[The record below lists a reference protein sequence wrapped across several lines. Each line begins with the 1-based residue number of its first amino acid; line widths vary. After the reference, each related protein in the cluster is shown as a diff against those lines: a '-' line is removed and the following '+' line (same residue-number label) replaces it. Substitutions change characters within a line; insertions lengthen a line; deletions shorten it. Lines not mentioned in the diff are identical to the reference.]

1 MTQRGAIVLCGGRST
16 RMGLPKLSLPFG
28 PELMLLRV
36 IRLVGAVVDAVVVV
50 AAPGQEVPPLPE
62 GVPLVRDRREQRGP
76 LEGLSAG
83 LSALPADVESAFA
96 TGCDVPLLVPA
107 LVRRMFELLG
117 EHDVAVPKTGGYHH
131 PLATVYRRSVL
142 APVESLLAEDRLRP
156 FFLFEKV
163 RTREVSA
170 DELTDVDPELASLE
184 NLNRPEDYL
193 SALARA
199 GFTPTEKVLRSLA
212 GTR

>member
-1 MTQRGAIVLCGGRST
+1 
-16 RMGLPKLSLPFG
+16 MGLPKLSLPFG

-36 IRLVGAVVDAVVVV
+36 IRLVGEVVDAVVVV

-62 GVPLVRDRREQRGP
+62 GVALVRDRREQRGP

-83 LSALPADVESAFA
+83 LSALPEDVESAYA
-96 TGCDVPLLVPA
+96 TGCDVPLLVPG

-131 PLATVYRRSVL
+131 PLAAVYRRSVL
-142 APVESLLAEDRLRP
+142 AHVEPLLAEDRLRP
-156 FFLFEKV
+156 FYLFEKV

-170 DELTDVDPELASLE
+170 EELADVDPELASLE

-193 SALARA
+193 AALARA
-199 GFTPTEKVLRSLA
+199 GFTAPEEVARELVE
-212 GTR
+212 